1 MFFRYL
7 LGREEDED
15 LRINFINSV
24 LADSDQTLIT
34 SAKVLNPF
42 NLTQYKSGKESILD
56 IKCETAD
63 GLTITIEMQLLGSDD
78 YQKRALC

>member
-1 MFFRYL
+1 MEEIKAKSDLFFRYL

-34 SAKVLNPF
+34 
-42 NLTQYKSGKESILD
+42 I
-56 IKCETAD
+56 
-63 GLTITIEMQLLGSDD
+63 
-78 YQKRALC
+78 